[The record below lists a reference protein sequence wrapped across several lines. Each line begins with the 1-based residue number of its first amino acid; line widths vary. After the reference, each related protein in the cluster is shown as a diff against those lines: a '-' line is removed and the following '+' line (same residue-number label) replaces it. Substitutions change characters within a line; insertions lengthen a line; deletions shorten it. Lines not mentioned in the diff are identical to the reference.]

1 MAQFDAL
8 AKRHKE
14 EQKRLDSRAAQIVW
28 AIAEVNRDRKAR
40 PKAYTLDDFMPQEPK
55 PKVTMTDEELG
66 QSLRQINQI
75 LSGEEN

>member
-40 PKAYTLDDFMPQEPK
+40 PKAYTLEDFMPQEPK
-55 PKVTMTDEELG
+55 PKPKMTANELAE
-66 QSLRQINQI
+66 SMKQIN
-75 LSGEEN
+75 LLLGGEEI